1 MHNEEEVLED
11 NDTQQRS
18 FSASVGR
25 RAAVL
30 LGVCVLAGVLSY
42 AEPAFAQSILGS
54 IEAKATALKDGIL
67 ALAKIVLVV
76 FLIFFGVQV
85 ARGDRDATSK
95 AILAFVGILVVF
107 NADAI
112 IAFIGSP

>member
-11 NDTQQRS
+11 NTTRGGVLGT
-18 FSASVGR
+18 SAAH

-42 AEPAFAQSILGS
+42 AEPAFAQSILGN

-67 ALAKIVLVV
+67 ALAKVTLVV